1 MPNLV
6 QNDQKYYYIF
16 LCEDFSEKA
25 PGLPRPFIGNTRG
38 SPGNLGA
45 FSDFFQK
52 SNEKLSKM
60 DKKGFVG

>member
-1 MPNLV
+1 MSFLV
-6 QNDQKYYYIF
+6 QNDQKYYNIF
-16 LCEDFSEKA
+16 LCEEFSEKA
-25 PGLPRPFIGNTRG
+25 PGLPRPHFGNTRG

-52 SNEKLSKM
+52 SNEKLTKM